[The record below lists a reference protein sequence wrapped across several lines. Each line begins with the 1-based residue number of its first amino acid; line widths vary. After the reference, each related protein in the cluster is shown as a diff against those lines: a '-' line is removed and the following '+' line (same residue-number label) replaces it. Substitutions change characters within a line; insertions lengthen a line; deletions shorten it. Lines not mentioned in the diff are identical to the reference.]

1 MVLLILLDCDLGY
14 DDVIVIVFVFV
25 LLEFDVKVIMFFV
38 GNQILEKILRNVL
51 CMLILF
57 NCIDILVVG
66 GVVKLLMCELII
78 VDNVYGESGFDG
90 LVLLELIFV
99 L

>member
-1 MVLLILLDCDLGY
+1 
-14 DDVIVIVFVFV
+14 
-25 LLEFDVKVIMFFV
+25 
-38 GNQILEKILRNVL
+38 
-51 CMLILF
+51 MLILF

-90 LVLLELIFV
+90 LVLLELVFV

>member
-25 LLEFDVKVIMFFV
+25 LLEFDVKVITFFV

-51 CMLILF
+51 RMLILF
-57 NCIDILVVG
+57 NRIDISVVG
-66 GVVKLLMCELII
+66 GAVKSLMRELII
-78 VDNVYGESGFDG
+78 ADNVYGESGFDG
-90 LVLLELIFV
+90 SVLSESIFV
-99 L
+99 S

>member
-38 GNQILEKILRNVL
+38 GNQILEKILCNVL